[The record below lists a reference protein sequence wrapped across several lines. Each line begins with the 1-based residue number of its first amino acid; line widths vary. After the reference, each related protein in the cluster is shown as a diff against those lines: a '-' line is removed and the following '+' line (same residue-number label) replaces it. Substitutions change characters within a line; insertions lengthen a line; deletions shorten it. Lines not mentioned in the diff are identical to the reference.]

1 MQNFIID
8 FMNNFGYFAIFL
20 LIVLEVVFPPIPS
33 EIILSF
39 GGFMTTSSSLS
50 ILGVVIIS
58 TIASVLGAI
67 ILYYVGRIFNKDRLI
82 SFTKT
87 KLGKFIRLKE
97 KDILLADNWFNKK
110 GSLTVLFGRCVPILR
125 SLISIPAGMSEMP
138 LPKFIIYTSLGSLIW
153 NSILVNLGAIA
164 GDNWEQIVEDFD
176 KYSSISLIL
185 LIVLILIILVFYIK
199 TRKKN
204 PKVK

>member
-20 LIVLEVVFPPIPS
+20 LIILEVIFPPIPS

-67 ILYYVGRIFNKDRLI
+67 ILYYGGRIFNKDRLI

-97 KDILLADNWFNKK
+97 KDILLADNWFDKK

-199 TRKKN
+199 SRKKN